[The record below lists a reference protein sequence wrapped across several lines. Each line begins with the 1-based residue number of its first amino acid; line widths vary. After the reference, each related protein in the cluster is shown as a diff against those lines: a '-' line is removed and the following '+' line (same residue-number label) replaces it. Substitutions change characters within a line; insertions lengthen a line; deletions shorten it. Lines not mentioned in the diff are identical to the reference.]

1 MTSFMHDEQK
11 DKTYG
16 GSRLMKKNTR
26 SKEMTITG
34 YVAGNDWDIDDNVAG
49 ISIITDDDEYIVD
62 LKGMGEELID
72 LLDEEVEATGVVRK
86 YKDGSQR
93 ITIIDYEVLS
103 EDSFGDYLED
113 EYEEE
118 DEGDDR

>member
-1 MTSFMHDEQK
+1 MHDEQK

-72 LLDEEVEATGVVRK
+72 LLDE
-86 YKDGSQR
+86 
-93 ITIIDYEVLS
+93 
-103 EDSFGDYLED
+103 
-113 EYEEE
+113 
-118 DEGDDR
+118 